1 MENRMRSE
9 NAVSETREENR
20 TTGIGA
26 PFDMA
31 GAKQIGDA
39 LSIYWNDFDA
49 DRFVVALFTG
59 NGAEG
64 RNRKKELPGTKPKSG
79 GRIHYADAKRNIR

>member
-9 NAVSETREENR
+9 NSDSENGQEIRSD
-20 TTGIGA
+20 GIGS

-49 DRFVVALFTG
+49 DRFVLALFTG
-59 NGAEG
+59 HDAEG
-64 RNRKKELPGTKPKSG
+64 RKRKKVYPIIKQK
-79 GRIHYADAKRNIR
+79 GRGKIHYAGTNSTFR

>member
-1 MENRMRSE
+1 MRSE
-9 NAVSETREENR
+9 IAKSETREDNR
-20 TTGIGA
+20 TTGMGT

-49 DRFVVALFTG
+49 DRFVLALFTG
-59 NGAEG
+59 NDAEG
-64 RNRKKELPGTKPKSG
+64 RARKKVYPKIKQK
-79 GRIHYADAKRNIR
+79 GRGKIHYAVINNNYR